1 VSADYMTL
9 LGAEDVKAAAHTM
22 QEAAATIRSAVSDL
36 DEVLSRHRQEMREM
50 WVEQQDVTS

>member
-1 VSADYMTL
+1 MTL